1 MFELLT
7 GSLWLHSP
15 YSTSR
20 MISSTY
26 SHSHGLGSPPNYVSF
41 VWHRLLWDTTSETH
55 NFRCYVLQSLL
66 LMDAHYLT
74 ENNLPNSNRTFFFRP
89 IALIVVPRRGKRVGA
104 AHKGSIKV
112 LFTQHLPIFASD
124 ASSTIRSTIVAVV
137 VGPLFLYAGFVL
149 SEKCLR

>member
-1 MFELLT
+1 MFEFLT

-55 NFRCYVLQSLL
+55 NFGCYVLQSLL

-74 ENNLPNSNRTFFFRP
+74 ENNLPNSNRT
-89 IALIVVPRRGKRVGA
+89 
-104 AHKGSIKV
+104 V
-112 LFTQHLPIFASD
+112 LFSPDCFDCCPSEREESGSGAQGLNKSPIY
-124 ASSTIRSTIVAVV
+124 TTLTYICIRC
-137 VGPLFLYAGFVL
+137 FLHDTFHHCCCRCWAAFPF
-149 SEKCLR
+149 R